1 MLRVGF
7 MLLSIDAD
15 IFPEKKGVFIV
26 GGSIRDLL
34 LGRKPMD
41 YDLAVKEDPA
51 AFARQLAA
59 RIDGHMVQFGQHDHT
74 VLRVIG
80 RDNFFDIL
88 PLNGG
93 TIEEDLLQRDFT
105 INAMALEV
113 ASGSLIDPVG
123 GRQDLSARKVR
134 MVAGDVFQK
143 DSVRLVR
150 AYRMAAS
157 FDFTIDPDT
166 EKAIIRD
173 ADLITRSAAERTR
186 EEFVKILESG
196 RSHAQLGRMA
206 DSGLLFSVFPELQ
219 VLKNYHLPDHQ
230 PNMLWDQ
237 TLASYGQFENLC
249 APGRQTRPLADGR
262 LFEAADIA
270 RSSLLKWSALFHSIG
285 KPAALSPGGA
295 GALQFSGY
303 AAKSAVLARTIC
315 QRLKFSRQQT
325 DQIQLIVEHHCRP
338 IFLFKAWQKKVP
350 ISRAFV
356 RFFLKCGDLSP
367 DILRLALAICEG
379 RRSPKDP
386 ADLEFAEFILA
397 RIEEYDTVLQPR
409 AALPPPLNGNDLIR
423 EFGLKPSAEFKRIL
437 KYIEQERLTRRCLT
451 REQAL
456 EMVQHLLRRSESS
469 QE

>member
-1 MLRVGF
+1 MLRVRF

-15 IFPEKKGVFIV
+15 VFPEKKGVFIV

-59 RIDGHMVQFGQHDHT
+59 RIDGHMVQFGQHGHT

-80 RDNFFDIL
+80 RDYFFDIL
-88 PLNGG
+88 PLNGS

-113 ASGSLIDPVG
+113 ASGNLIDPVG
-123 GRQDLSARKVR
+123 GRQDLAARKVR

-157 FDFTIDPDT
+157 FEFIIDPDT
-166 EKAIIRD
+166 ETAIIRD

-186 EEFVKILESG
+186 EEFFKILESG
-196 RSHAQLGRMA
+196 RSHAQFGRMA

-230 PNMLWDQ
+230 PTILWDQ
-237 TLASYGQFENLC
+237 TLASYGQLENLC
-249 APGRQTRPLADGR
+249 APGRQTQSLAAGR

-285 KPAALSPGGA
+285 KPATLGA

-338 IFLFKAWQKKVP
+338 FFLFKAWQKKAP

-379 RRSPKDP
+379 RRSPKGP

-437 KYIEQERLTRRCLT
+437 QYIEQERLARRSLT

-456 EMVQHLLRRSESS
+456 ELVHNLLKRSETAT
-469 QE
+469 